1 VPANSPHTANVEM
14 GIDVALRKRIKE
26 NVYLVVVEGFQLLSE
41 WTGRVWQQSAW
52 KFSRPAKDSGR
63 FNVER
68 LVDVTDYE
76 KVVRCN
82 YTAEERKALME
93 TIGYIKGVGTMME
106 RVDTLVANTVWE
118 SVHAQLQDFVQAKI
132 PTMLRTSLR
141 KKKALAR

>member
-1 VPANSPHTANVEM
+1 LEFTKLPDILHIIVRTNVHLILAHLTLLNDWYALKTANVEM

-76 KVVRCN
+76 KVLFLSVRKI
-82 YTAEERKALME
+82 YVRRA
-93 TIGYIKGVGTMME
+93 
-106 RVDTLVANTVWE
+106 
-118 SVHAQLQDFVQAKI
+118 FVS
-132 PTMLRTSLR
+132 TSLCR
-141 KKKALAR
+141 